1 MAIESSI
8 TPQFKRSVTLDIGS
22 IAANITEEEVF
33 TGVKGIRKDH
43 IYLLIPEGTFNAG
56 LAIVA
61 AWGTDKDELTVRV
74 GNLTAGAL
82 NPASQTYKVLGL

>member
-8 TPQFKRSVTLDIGS
+8 TPQFKRSFTLDIGS

-33 TGVKGIRKDH
+33 TVKGVRKDH

-56 LAIVA
+56 LIIAA
-61 AWGTDKDELTVRV
+61 AWGTDKDELTVRI
-74 GNLTAGAL
+74 GNLTSGAL